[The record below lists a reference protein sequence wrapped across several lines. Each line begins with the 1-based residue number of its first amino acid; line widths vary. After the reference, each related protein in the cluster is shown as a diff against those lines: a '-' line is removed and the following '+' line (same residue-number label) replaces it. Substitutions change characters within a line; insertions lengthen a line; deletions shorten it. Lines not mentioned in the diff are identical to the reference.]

1 MLQLFGL
8 SQSTILKP
16 GVGVGIDGDHLGE
29 ERKASDG
36 EGSLEGD

>member
-1 MLQLFGL
+1 MSAFGL
-8 SQSTILKP
+8 SQNTILKP
-16 GVGVGIDGDHLGE
+16 GVGVGVDGDHLGE